1 MATSFYG
8 REVSKVIKEDVAS
21 TTKKIY
27 GFSYPFVANP
37 KRGYFSK
44 ESGVTLVRN
53 NLTQLLLTT
62 KGERVMIPDFGTNL
76 KYFLFEPLDKFTVQN
91 IRDDI
96 LGAVNKYAPGVKVVS
111 LRVFPSNTITVE
123 GLQGLFIN
131 LSVQVEELNQ
141 QILDINVGIG

>member
-8 REVSKVIKEDVAS
+8 REVSKAIKEGVVS

-37 KRGYFSK
+37 KKGYFSK

-96 LGAVNKYAPGVKVVS
+96 LGAVSKYAPGVRVIS
-111 LRVFPSNTITVE
+111 LRVFPSQTITME
-123 GLQGLFIN
+123 GLQGLYIN
-131 LSVQVEELNQ
+131 LTVQVEELNQ
-141 QILDINVGIG
+141 QILDINVEIG